1 MTSAEYPRYAV
12 MGSLTIDSVVTAT
25 GDLIARTCGGNALYG
40 SIGVHIWDTSVG
52 VVTRAGRDYP
62 GACLGEIA
70 QAVDTGGVRVIE
82 RDHPVRVAFSYQPD
96 GSRQRHVPADAM
108 AEVAADLRPYF
119 VDNTHDRDTYYA
131 GSPSPD
137 DIPRDWL
144 KSTPAVHLP
153 ALLIESHIRLVGA
166 LRDSLPD
173 RLITVD
179 SPWQDP
185 IGGATLDHLDL
196 LERIDVAMPS
206 EAELGHLLPD
216 LAIIDA
222 ALWLID
228 HGTRAVVVKIGSHG
242 SVVVDGSRVATHVP
256 AYPVSAVDP
265 TGAGDSF
272 CGGFLVGLLETGNLT
287 QAALYGTVSAS
298 FVVESRHA
306 IPVLAID
313 RAAAEARLEKM
324 LDRPNRGITRDP
336 REEIA

>member
-1 MTSAEYPRYAV
+1 MTSAGHPRYAV

-25 GDLIARTCGGNALYG
+25 GDLIPRTCGGNALYG

-62 GACLGEIA
+62 GACLGELA
-70 QAVDTGGVRVIE
+70 QAVDTRGVRVLE

-96 GSRQRHVPADAM
+96 GSRQRQVPAGAM
-108 AEVAADLRPYF
+108 AAVPADLRPYF

-137 DIPRDWL
+137 DIPLDWL

-153 ALLIESHIRLVGA
+153 PLLIGSHVRLVGA

-179 SPWQDP
+179 SPWQDA
-185 IGGATLDHLDL
+185 IGGATLGQLDL
-196 LERIDVAMPS
+196 LERIAVAMPS

-216 LAIIDA
+216 LAIVDA

-228 HGTRAVVVKIGSHG
+228 RGARAVVVKIGPHG

-256 AYPVSAVDP
+256 AYPARAVDP

-272 CGGFLVGLLETGNLT
+272 CGGFLVGLLETGDLT

-313 RAAAEARLEKM
+313 RAAAEARLETM
-324 LDRPNRGITRDP
+324 LDRPKRGITRDP